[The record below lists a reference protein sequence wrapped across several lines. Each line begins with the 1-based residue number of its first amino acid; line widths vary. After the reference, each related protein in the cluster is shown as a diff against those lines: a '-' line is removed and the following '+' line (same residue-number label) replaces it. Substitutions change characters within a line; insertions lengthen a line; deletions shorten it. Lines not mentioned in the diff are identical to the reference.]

1 MTNKEPCKLYR
12 TIHEIIH
19 PSISR
24 KNISEYRI
32 IIKDELFPIQI
43 FYPSKEVELKK
54 VLIYIHSKEI
64 DYDYYQDLALKT
76 KRIVLVIDY
85 QDSKEK
91 LIDTINYIIDELN
104 NNNNIMNSSIGIM
117 GDFDGAS
124 LILEVNSSLVPS
136 IKKILFSPTIVELEK
151 YDTKDI
157 LIISNNEKQTNYEN
171 VCIIRESIYD
181 FVHDTNISTNEKIYY
196 LIINYLE
203 GVDSN
208 DSKEEN

>member
-12 TIHEIIH
+12 NIHEIIH

-43 FYPSKEVELKK
+43 FYPSKEIELKK

-91 LIDTINYIIDELN
+91 LVDTTNYIIDELN
-104 NNNNIMNSSIGIM
+104 NNIIMNDSIGIM

-124 LILEVNSSLVPS
+124 LILEVNSSLVSS
-136 IKKILFSPTIVELEK
+136 IKKVLLSPTNLELEK
-151 YDTKDI
+151 YNTKNI

-171 VCIIRESIYD
+171 VCIIKESIYD
-181 FVHDTNISTNEKIYY
+181 FVHDINLATNEKIYY

-203 GVDSN
+203 GGDSN

>member
-104 NNNNIMNSSIGIM
+104 NNNIMNSSIGIM

-124 LILEVNSSLVPS
+124 LILAVNSSLVPS

>member
-12 TIHEIIH
+12 NIHEIIH

-43 FYPSKEVELKK
+43 FYPSKEIELKK

-91 LIDTINYIIDELN
+91 LIDTINYIINELN
-104 NNNNIMNSSIGIM
+104 NNIIMNDSIGIM

-124 LILEVNSSLVPS
+124 LILEVNSSLVSS
-136 IKKILFSPTIVELEK
+136 IKKVLLSPTNLELEK
-151 YDTKDI
+151 YNTKNI

-171 VCIIRESIYD
+171 VCIIKESIYD
-181 FVHDTNISTNEKIYY
+181 FVHDINLATNEKIYY

-203 GVDSN
+203 GVDKN

>member
-1 MTNKEPCKLYR
+1 MANKEPCKLYR
-12 TIHEIIH
+12 NIHEIIH

-32 IIKDELFPIQI
+32 IIKDQLFPIQI

-91 LIDTINYIIDELN
+91 LIDTINYIIDEL

>member
-12 TIHEIIH
+12 NIYEIIH

-32 IIKDELFPIQI
+32 IINDELFPIQI
-43 FYPSKEVELKK
+43 FYPSKEIELNK

-64 DYDYYQDLALKT
+64 DYDYYQDLAIKT
-76 KRIVLVIDY
+76 KRIILVIDY
-85 QDSKEK
+85 QESREK
-91 LIDTINYIIDELN
+91 LVETINYIVRELN
-104 NNNNIMNSSIGIM
+104 INNILDDSIGII

-124 LILEVNSSLVPS
+124 LILEINSLLNSN
-136 IKKILFSPTIVELEK
+136 IKKILLSPTIIDLEK
-151 YDTKDI
+151 YDTNNT

-171 VCIIRESIYD
+171 VCIVRESIYD
-181 FVHDTNISTNEKIYY
+181 FICNVELATNEKIYY
-196 LIINYLE
+196 LITHYLE
-203 GVDSN
+203 GDDYN

>member
-104 NNNNIMNSSIGIM
+104 NNNIMNSSIGIM

-136 IKKILFSPTIVELEK
+136 IKKILFSPTIIELEK

>member
-12 TIHEIIH
+12 NIHEIIH

-43 FYPSKEVELKK
+43 FYPSKEIELKK

-91 LIDTINYIIDELN
+91 LVDTTNYKIDELN
-104 NNNNIMNSSIGIM
+104 NNIIMNDSIGIM

-124 LILEVNSSLVPS
+124 LILEVNSSLVS
-136 IKKILFSPTIVELEK
+136 SVKKVLLSPTNLELEK
-151 YDTKDI
+151 YNTKNI

-171 VCIIRESIYD
+171 VCIIKESIYD
-181 FVHDTNISTNEKIYY
+181 FVHDINLATNEKIYY

-203 GVDSN
+203 GVDKN

>member
-12 TIHEIIH
+12 NIHEIIH

-43 FYPSKEVELKK
+43 FYPSKEIELKK

-91 LIDTINYIIDELN
+91 LVDTTNYIIDELN
-104 NNNNIMNSSIGIM
+104 NNIIMNDSIGIM

-124 LILEVNSSLVPS
+124 LILEVNSSLVSS
-136 IKKILFSPTIVELEK
+136 IKKVLLSPTNLELEK
-151 YDTKDI
+151 YNTKNI

-171 VCIIRESIYD
+171 VCIIKESIYD
-181 FVHDTNISTNEKIYY
+181 FVHDINLATKEKIYY

-203 GVDSN
+203 GVDKN

>member
-12 TIHEIIH
+12 NIHEIIH

-43 FYPSKEVELKK
+43 FYPSKEIELKK

-76 KRIVLVIDY
+76 KRIVLVIEY

-91 LIDTINYIIDELN
+91 LIDTINYIINEL
-104 NNNNIMNSSIGIM
+104 NNNNIMNDSIGIM

-124 LILEVNSSLVPS
+124 LILEVNSSLVSS
-136 IKKILFSPTIVELEK
+136 IKKVLLSPTNLELEK
-151 YDTKDI
+151 YNTKNI

-171 VCIIRESIYD
+171 VCIIKESIYD
-181 FVHDTNISTNEKIYY
+181 FVHDINLATNEKIYY

-203 GVDSN
+203 GVDKN
-208 DSKEEN
+208 DPKEEN

>member
-12 TIHEIIH
+12 NIHEIIH

-43 FYPSKEVELKK
+43 FYPSKEIELKK

-91 LIDTINYIIDELN
+91 LIDTINYIINEL
-104 NNNNIMNSSIGIM
+104 NNNNIMNDSIGIM

-124 LILEVNSSLVPS
+124 LILEVNSSLVSS
-136 IKKILFSPTIVELEK
+136 IKKVLLSPTNLELEK
-151 YDTKDI
+151 YNTKNI

-171 VCIIRESIYD
+171 VCIIKESIYD
-181 FVHDTNISTNEKIYY
+181 FVHDINLATNEKIYY

-203 GVDSN
+203 GVDKN
-208 DSKEEN
+208 DPKEEN

>member
-12 TIHEIIH
+12 NIHEIIH

-43 FYPSKEVELKK
+43 FYPSKEIDLKK

-91 LIDTINYIIDELN
+91 LIDTINYIINEL
-104 NNNNIMNSSIGIM
+104 NNNNIMNDSIGIM

-124 LILEVNSSLVPS
+124 LILEVNSSLVSS
-136 IKKILFSPTIVELEK
+136 IKKVLLSPTNLELEK
-151 YDTKDI
+151 YNTKNI

-171 VCIIRESIYD
+171 VCIIKESIYD
-181 FVHDTNISTNEKIYY
+181 FVHDINLATNEKIYY

-203 GVDSN
+203 GVDKN

>member
-12 TIHEIIH
+12 NIHEIIH

-43 FYPSKEVELKK
+43 FYPSKEIELKK

-76 KRIVLVIDY
+76 KRIVLVIEY

-91 LIDTINYIIDELN
+91 LIDTINYIINEL
-104 NNNNIMNSSIGIM
+104 NNNNIMNDSIGIM

-124 LILEVNSSLVPS
+124 LILEVNSSLVSS
-136 IKKILFSPTIVELEK
+136 IKKVLLSPTNLELEK
-151 YDTKDI
+151 YNTKNI

-171 VCIIRESIYD
+171 VCIIKESIYD
-181 FVHDTNISTNEKIYY
+181 FVHDINLATNEKIYY

-203 GVDSN
+203 GVDKN

>member
-12 TIHEIIH
+12 NIHEIIH

-43 FYPSKEVELKK
+43 FYPSKEIELKK

-91 LIDTINYIIDELN
+91 LVDTTNYIIDELN
-104 NNNNIMNSSIGIM
+104 NNIIMNDSIGIM

-124 LILEVNSSLVPS
+124 LILEVNSSLVSS
-136 IKKILFSPTIVELEK
+136 IKKVLLSPTNLELEK
-151 YDTKDI
+151 YNTKNI

-171 VCIIRESIYD
+171 VCIIKESIYD
-181 FVHDTNISTNEKIYY
+181 FVHDINLATNEKIYY

-203 GVDSN
+203 GVDKN

>member
-12 TIHEIIH
+12 NIHEIIH

-43 FYPSKEVELKK
+43 FYPSKEIELKK

-64 DYDYYQDLALKT
+64 DYSFYQDLALKT

-91 LIDTINYIIDELN
+91 LVDTINYIIDELN
-104 NNNNIMNSSIGIM
+104 NNIIMNDSIGIM

-124 LILEVNSSLVPS
+124 LILEVNSSLVS
-136 IKKILFSPTIVELEK
+136 SLKKVLLSPTILELEK
-151 YDTKDI
+151 YNTKNI
-157 LIISNNEKQTNYEN
+157 LIISNNEKQTHYEN
-171 VCIIRESIYD
+171 VHIIRESIYD
-181 FVHDTNISTNEKIYY
+181 FVHNTNLATNEKIYY

-203 GVDSN
+203 GVDN
-208 DSKEEN
+208 GDSKEEN

>member
-1 MTNKEPCKLYR
+1 MANKEPCKLYR

-32 IIKDELFPIQI
+32 IIKDQLFPIQI

-91 LIDTINYIIDELN
+91 LIDTINYIIDEL

>member
-1 MTNKEPCKLYR
+1 MTNKEPYKLYR
-12 TIHEIIH
+12 NIHEIIH

-104 NNNNIMNSSIGIM
+104 NNNIMDDSIGIM

-136 IKKILFSPTIVELEK
+136 IKKILLSPTIIELEK
-151 YDTKDI
+151 YDIKDI

-181 FVHDTNISTNEKIYY
+181 FVHDTNLATNEKIYY

>member
-91 LIDTINYIIDELN
+91 LIDTINYIIDEL

>member
-12 TIHEIIH
+12 NIHEIIH

-43 FYPSKEVELKK
+43 FYPSKEIELKK

-91 LIDTINYIIDELN
+91 LVDTTNYIIDELN
-104 NNNNIMNSSIGIM
+104 NNIIMNDSIGIM

-124 LILEVNSSLVPS
+124 LILEVNSSLVSS
-136 IKKILFSPTIVELEK
+136 IKKVLLSPTNLELEK
-151 YDTKDI
+151 YNTKDI

-171 VCIIRESIYD
+171 VCIIKESIYD
-181 FVHDTNISTNEKIYY
+181 FVHDINLATNEKIYY

-203 GVDSN
+203 GVDKN

>member
-12 TIHEIIH
+12 NIHEIIH

-43 FYPSKEVELKK
+43 FYPSKEIELKK
-54 VLIYIHSKEI
+54 VLIYIHSKKI

-91 LIDTINYIIDELN
+91 LVDTTNYIIDELN
-104 NNNNIMNSSIGIM
+104 NNIIMNDSIGIM

-124 LILEVNSSLVPS
+124 LILEVNSSLVSS
-136 IKKILFSPTIVELEK
+136 IKKVLLSPTNLELEK
-151 YDTKDI
+151 YNTKNI

-171 VCIIRESIYD
+171 VCIIKESIYD
-181 FVHDTNISTNEKIYY
+181 FVHDINLATNEKIYY

-203 GVDSN
+203 GVDKN

>member
-1 MTNKEPCKLYR
+1 MANKEPCKLYR
-12 TIHEIIH
+12 NIHEIIH

-104 NNNNIMNSSIGIM
+104 NNNIMNSSIGIM

-181 FVHDTNISTNEKIYY
+181 FVHDINLATNKKIYY

>member
-12 TIHEIIH
+12 NIHEIIH

-43 FYPSKEVELKK
+43 FYPSKEIELKK

-91 LIDTINYIIDELN
+91 LIDTINYIINEL
-104 NNNNIMNSSIGIM
+104 NNNNIMNDSIGIM
-117 GDFDGAS
+117 GDFDGAN
-124 LILEVNSSLVPS
+124 LTLEVNSSLVSS
-136 IKKILFSPTIVELEK
+136 IKKVLLSPTNLELEK
-151 YDTKDI
+151 YDKKNI
-157 LIISNNEKQTNYEN
+157 LVISNNEKQTNYEN
-171 VCIIRESIYD
+171 VCIIKESIYD
-181 FVHDTNISTNEKIYY
+181 FVHDINLATNEKIYY

-203 GVDSN
+203 GVDKN

>member
-12 TIHEIIH
+12 NIHEIIH

-43 FYPSKEVELKK
+43 FYPSKEIELKK

-91 LIDTINYIIDELN
+91 LIDTINYIINEL
-104 NNNNIMNSSIGIM
+104 NNNNIMNDSIGIM

-124 LILEVNSSLVPS
+124 LILEVNSSLVSS
-136 IKKILFSPTIVELEK
+136 IKKVLLSPTNLELEK
-151 YDTKDI
+151 YNTKNI

-171 VCIIRESIYD
+171 VCIIKESIYD
-181 FVHDTNISTNEKIYY
+181 FVHDINLATNEKIYY

-203 GVDSN
+203 GVDKN

>member
-12 TIHEIIH
+12 NIHEIIH

-43 FYPSKEVELKK
+43 FYPSKEIELKK

-76 KRIVLVIDY
+76 KRIVLVIEY

-91 LIDTINYIIDELN
+91 LIDTINYIINEL
-104 NNNNIMNSSIGIM
+104 NNNNIMNDSIGIM

-124 LILEVNSSLVPS
+124 LILEVNSSLVSS
-136 IKKILFSPTIVELEK
+136 IKKVLLSPTNLELEK
-151 YDTKDI
+151 YNTKDI

-171 VCIIRESIYD
+171 VCIIKESIYD
-181 FVHDTNISTNEKIYY
+181 FVHDINLATNEKIYY

-203 GVDSN
+203 GVDKN

>member
-32 IIKDELFPIQI
+32 IIKDQLFPIQI

-104 NNNNIMNSSIGIM
+104 NNNIMNSSIGIM

-136 IKKILFSPTIVELEK
+136 IKKVLLSPTIIELEK
-151 YDTKDI
+151 YDIKDI
-157 LIISNNEKQTNYEN
+157 LIISNNEKQTNYVN

-181 FVHDTNISTNEKIYY
+181 FVHDINLATNKKIYY

>member
-12 TIHEIIH
+12 NIHEIIH

-43 FYPSKEVELKK
+43 FYPSKEIELKK

-64 DYDYYQDLALKT
+64 DYDYYQDLAIKT

-91 LIDTINYIIDELN
+91 LIDTINYIINEL
-104 NNNNIMNSSIGIM
+104 NNNNIMNDSIGIM

-124 LILEVNSSLVPS
+124 LILEVNSSLVSS
-136 IKKILFSPTIVELEK
+136 IKKVLLSPTNLELEK
-151 YDTKDI
+151 YNTKNI

-171 VCIIRESIYD
+171 VCIIKESIYD
-181 FVHDTNISTNEKIYY
+181 FVHDINLATNEKIYY

-203 GVDSN
+203 GVDKN

>member
-1 MTNKEPCKLYR
+1 MANKEPCKLYR
-12 TIHEIIH
+12 NIHEIIH

-104 NNNNIMNSSIGIM
+104 NNNIMNSSIGIM

-136 IKKILFSPTIVELEK
+136 IKKVLLSPTIIELEK
-151 YDTKDI
+151 YDIKDI
-157 LIISNNEKQTNYEN
+157 LIISNNEKQTNYGN

-181 FVHDTNISTNEKIYY
+181 FVHDINLATNKKIYY